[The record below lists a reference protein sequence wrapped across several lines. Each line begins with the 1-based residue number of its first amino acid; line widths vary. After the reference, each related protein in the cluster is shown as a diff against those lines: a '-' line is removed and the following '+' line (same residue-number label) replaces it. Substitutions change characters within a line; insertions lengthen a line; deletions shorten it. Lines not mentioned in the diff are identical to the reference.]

1 MSKIGKL
8 PVAVP
13 AGVTVTCSDGLVSV
27 KGPKGELSQKISN
40 TIKVEVKDGEVV
52 LTTLDDSKQTN
63 AFHGLYRNLIHNM
76 VVGVTTGFSKSL
88 VITGVGYRAEVQGK
102 ILMLNLG
109 YSNDFFATIPDG
121 LTVTADAQGKVTVSG
136 SDKQQV
142 GEFCSQ
148 IRKLRKPEPYKGKGV
163 RYETEVIRRKVGKTG
178 VK

>member
-1 MSKIGKL
+1 MSKVGKL
-8 PVAVP
+8 PVALP
-13 AGVTVTCSDGLVSV
+13 AGVTINVADGVITV

-136 SDKQQV
+136 IDKQQV

>member
-40 TIKVEVKDGEVV
+40 TIEVKDGEVV

-136 SDKQQV
+136 IDKQQV

>member
-1 MSKIGKL
+1 MSKVGKL
-8 PVAVP
+8 PVALP
-13 AGVTVTCSDGLVSV
+13 AGVTINVADGVITV

-40 TIKVEVKDGEVV
+40 IIKVEVKDGEVV

-121 LTVTADAQGKVTVSG
+121 LTVTADAQRKVTVSG
-136 SDKQQV
+136 IDKQQV